1 MERVNSKKGKRGRT
15 YPCQLPPASTLRR
28 FEERWRGWP
37 CPRGVQELL
46 REYPRVR
53 GGGGSLHLRLRHPG
67 HLHPR
72 DSSTPSTWT
81 QIRTHVMIAT
91 AAWRRPLPR
100 PDPGKKKEPP
110 SRVENLN
117 FFSPQILYRVHP
129 PRTNIF
135 SEKKIFFKK
144 LKNTTLHI
152 YIYILEEKIFNWE
165 SIYIFINRWLRV
177 FISIAYHISFSSFPT
192 HNSSIELA
200 RELIYFQL
208 GQSYISYCTPEG

>member
-1 MERVNSKKGKRGRT
+1 MNIDNEKWNGSIPGNSRWNFISTKRMIVLSSSDGAKERVTRKKKKGERGGT

-46 REYPRVR
+46 REYPQVR

-100 PDPGKKKEPP
+100 PDPGKKKRIAEPC
-110 SRVENLN
+110 
-117 FFSPQILYRVHP
+117 
-129 PRTNIF
+129 
-135 SEKKIFFKK
+135 
-144 LKNTTLHI
+144 
-152 YIYILEEKIFNWE
+152 WE
-165 SIYIFINRWLRV
+165 SDFFPREI
-177 FISIAYHISFSSFPT
+177 IS
-192 HNSSIELA
+192 
-200 RELIYFQL
+200 RELILLERIFSKKKILKRNWRWDTIQ
-208 GQSYISYCTPEG
+208 

>member
-1 MERVNSKKGKRGRT
+1 MGRVNTKKGKRGRT

-46 REYPRVR
+46 REYPQVR

-110 SRVENLN
+110 SRVEN
-117 FFSPQILYRVHP
+117 FFSPQIISSSSSSNEH
-129 PRTNIF
+129 F
-135 SEKKIFFKK
+135 SEKKIFLKEK

-152 YIYILEEKIFNWE
+152 YIRRKKY
-165 SIYIFINRWLRV
+165 
-177 FISIAYHISFSSFPT
+177 
-192 HNSSIELA
+192 
-200 RELIYFQL
+200 
-208 GQSYISYCTPEG
+208 

>member
-1 MERVNSKKGKRGRT
+1 MNIDNEKWNGSIPGNSRTKLYLGEKNDSHPMGDKERTGDSKKKKKKREKEGDT

-46 REYPRVR
+46 REYPQVR

-100 PDPGKKKEPP
+100 PDPGKKKRIAEPC
-110 SRVENLN
+110 
-117 FFSPQILYRVHP
+117 
-129 PRTNIF
+129 
-135 SEKKIFFKK
+135 
-144 LKNTTLHI
+144 
-152 YIYILEEKIFNWE
+152 WE
-165 SIYIFINRWLRV
+165 SD
-177 FISIAYHISFSSFPT
+177 FSSREIISRESW
-192 HNSSIELA
+192 SSSSEYFWRRKFLEIE
-200 RELIYFQL
+200 I
-208 GQSYISYCTPEG
+208 EG